1 MRKKDKKVDA
11 YIAKSAA
18 FAQPVLNHLRKLIH
32 EAVPECEEVIKW
44 GFPCFGYKGMLCSIA
59 AFKAHCAFGFWK
71 AAIMKDAHK
80 LFLSRDEKSMGHFG
94 RISSLKDL
102 PSDKIIKAYLLEASK
117 LNEEGVKMPAR
128 KKVADDEKPELLTP
142 PYLGTALKKNKKAQ
156 DVFTK
161 FSYSQKKEYI
171 TWLTEAKTEAT
182 RDSRLKTAIGW
193 IAEGKIRNWK
203 YLKK

>member
-1 MRKKDKKVDA
+1 MGKKDKKVDA

-44 GFPCFGYKGMLCSIA
+44 GFPCFDHKGIMCSIA
-59 AFKAHCAFGFWK
+59 AFKQHCAFGFWK
-71 AAIMKDAHK
+71 AAIMTDRQK
-80 LFLSRDEKSMGHFG
+80 LFLSGDEKTMGHFG
-94 RISSLKDL
+94 KISGLKDL
-102 PSDKIIKAYLLEASK
+102 PSDKIIKAYLQEAAK
-117 LNEEGVKMPAR
+117 LNQEGIKMPAR
-128 KKVADDEKPELLTP
+128 KKTPESDKAELVTP
-142 PYLGTALKKNKKAQ
+142 PYLAAALKKDKKAQ
-156 DVFTK
+156 TVFTG
-161 FSYSQKKEYI
+161 FSYNQKKEYI

-182 RDSRLKTAIGW
+182 RNSRLETALGW